1 MANFNE
7 IFDVWA
13 DNYDETVYSSDHEYK
28 EVFENYEGILEE
40 IAKYIRDKRDGITL
54 EIGVGTG
61 NLSKKLAENGHYVV
75 GIEPSKKMRERA
87 KSKLTKVVLLEG
99 DFLNIP
105 LYNKVDSIVAS
116 YAFHHLTLEEK
127 RKALKL
133 MDSLLKDGGKIV
145 IADTMFISQS
155 YKEKIIKEVEELNA
169 VNLLNDL
176 NREYYELIEDIVGL
190 FKELNFF
197 ITLKQMNK
205 FVWIIFAQKK
215 EGGKDE

>member
-13 DNYDETVYSSDHEYK
+13 DNYDETVYNTQHEYR

-40 IAKYIRDKRDGITL
+40 IVQYINDKRNGITL
-54 EIGVGTG
+54 EIGLGTG

-75 GIEPSKKMRERA
+75 GIEPSKKMREQA
-87 KSKLTKVVLLEG
+87 NNKLTNVVILDG

-133 MDSLLKDGGKIV
+133 MDSLLKESGKIV
-145 IADTMFISQS
+145 IADTMFISQR
-155 YKEKIIKEVEELNA
+155 YKEKLIKEVEELKA
-169 VNLLNDL
+169 FNLLNDL
-176 NREYYELIEDIVGL
+176 KREYYELVEDMVEL
-190 FKELNFF
+190 FKELNYT

-205 FVWIIFAQKK
+205 YVWIIFAQKK
-215 EGGKDE
+215 EEFYNG